1 MYLLGM
7 ESGVDPRL
15 LTVLVLTV
23 CYCLYALLSGFDSTT
38 EAGNKSNDF
47 SCQYEVS
54 IPLLIALH
62 LAMQ

>member
-1 MYLLGM
+1 MYLLINRCGSAPADCFSTHSLLLFIR
-7 ESGVDPRL
+7 ES
-15 LTVLVLTV
+15 
-23 CYCLYALLSGFDSTT
+23 LLSGFVSTT

-47 SCQYEVS
+47 SCQHEVS